1 VVSAQPACAEL
12 ASASASASDGASE
25 WESAA
30 AEIESAPAALAL
42 ESLVSGYFRSRGLPH
57 HSADL
62 DAANVAAVF
71 KPFPAAAESRAL
83 PGRYVRVE
91 MAAVRAY
98 LQDCVQ
104 LRQN

>member
-1 VVSAQPACAEL
+1 MLVRVAAPASNSANASSESVSA
-12 ASASASASDGASE
+12 
-25 WESAA
+25 
-30 AEIESAPAALAL
+30 ESAPADLAL
-42 ESLVSGYFRSRGLPH
+42 EALVSAYFRSRGIPH
-57 HSADL
+57 HPADL
-62 DAANVAAVF
+62 DAAAVAAVF

>member
-1 VVSAQPACAEL
+1 MLVRVAAPVST
-12 ASASASASDGASE
+12 SASASC
-25 WESAA
+25 ESATA
-30 AEIESAPAALAL
+30 ESAPADLAL
-42 ESLVSGYFRSRGLPH
+42 ESLVSGYIRSRGLPH
-57 HSADL
+57 QSTDL

-71 KPFPAAAESRAL
+71 KPFPAAAGSRAL

>member
-1 VVSAQPACAEL
+1 VSA
-12 ASASASASDGASE
+12 
-25 WESAA
+25 
-30 AEIESAPAALAL
+30 
-42 ESLVSGYFRSRGLPH
+42 YFRSRGLPH
-57 HSADL
+57 HPADL

-91 MAAVRAY
+91 MAAVRSY